1 MSFSLKLP
9 SLAPNVR
16 HFCIFD
22 SFLLRISKMKKI
34 ISLTPLIFIPQA
46 NCGQFDHAVGV
57 GLQYG
62 GIIGYQFSY
71 KEAQSNFRISAGLIG
86 ASLGYDY
93 YLTDTFSFGATYTAS
108 TRDVTSLNFNYTPS
122 GYANSGWVI
131 GVDFAYIEGQRE
143 SGSNIFYQREE
154 ESKKVMWLSAGYKF

>member
-1 MSFSLKLP
+1 MSFSPNLTY
-9 SLAPNVR
+9 SAPKVR
-16 HFCIFD
+16 HFRIFN
-22 SFLLRISKMKKI
+22 SFLLRISKLKEI
-34 ISLTPLIFIPQA
+34 ISLTPFLIIPQT
-46 NCGQFDHAVGV
+46 NGGQFDHAVGV

-108 TRDVTSLNFNYTPS
+108 IRDVTSLNFNYTPS
-122 GYANSGWVI
+122 GYANRGWVI
-131 GVDFAYIEGQRE
+131 GLDFALIEGQRE
-143 SGSNIFYQREE
+143 SGSSFFYQREKD
-154 ESKKVMWLSAGYKF
+154 SKKVMWLSAGYKF